1 MRYLF
6 DIFNANFIPRF
17 AGKADPSDNLLL
29 TQKIKGMFKIPTDF
43 SLGGYPFGKQSCQ
56 FSISLKTSSESVHL
70 EREEYNDKWH
80 NIYERA
86 PTVGEFKIK
95 DMYIYLYDYYYETH
109 EISLYIY
116 FAPIY
121 SYYIL
126 NTFLT
131 SFLIVLISFTTFCF
145 KVNYFNER
153 IMVSLTSLLVLSSL
167 FSDSAATLVKTS
179 YLKLIDI
186 WHAALIIITFLNV
199 VANTALHCYSR
210 KLNANVTDK
219 EEEKSQI
226 IANKVSKLN
235 RILSVTVLVIFMI
248 FLTCFLFII
257 LQLTEGF

>member
-1 MRYLF
+1 
-6 DIFNANFIPRF
+6 
-17 AGKADPSDNLLL
+17 
-29 TQKIKGMFKIPTDF
+29 MFKIPSQF
-43 SLGGYPFGKQSCQ
+43 VLHGYPFDNQFCE
-56 FSISLKTSSESVHL
+56 FSISIKTISRRVILKKN
-70 EREEYNDKWH
+70 NDKWH
-80 NIYERA
+80 NIYDRIRDH
-86 PTVGEFKIK
+86 TVGEFKIK
-95 DMYIYLYDYYYETH
+95 DIRISNYRAQTIYLK
-109 EISLYIY
+109 IY
-116 FAPIY
+116 LVPIY

-179 YLKLIDI
+179 YLKLIDV

-226 IANKVSKLN
+226 IANKLSKLN
-235 RILSVTVLVIFMI
+235 NILSVTALIIFMS
-248 FLTCFLFII
+248 FLTLFYLYVLTI
-257 LQLTEGF
+257 LGYRISFKNSTLRVLFPFS